1 MADNYILRPKQ
12 QTTVDWSKPQ
22 WDANPNKYNPTSWEK
37 KPDKSIPTS
46 IRRPTFSETMQR
58 QVSASEAGQYWR
70 ERDERIAREKK
81 ENEEEAKR
89 LEEKVEQGQKDA
101 YQRFLD
107 RHPVLKALDYSDT
120 GATNLIGGTPARIA
134 SKFPKMIFGITQMLG
149 GAVNNQAVTHASSVA
164 GDINLNKEAL
174 AFKDDAKAYN
184 TLQLQRA
191 ELYDELTT
199 AEKGSDEYYALAN
212 AIKQIDLQLNDKE
225 FLDKVTAFKSR
236 MWEINL
242 DNDNIYAKTATK
254 VLGGAKDIAFDVAGL
269 GDEAPTND
277 MFKNDPDLQA
287 KANYEKRRTQ
297 ALMYNKKVD
306 RILGLPEGL
315 PAEQAEKMSPGEIR
329 KWLDNKQ
336 RQRWSKE
343 NEIIDN
349 LSKRTDEKNKGLSE
363 DYVEAMQFQQKTA
376 NLFNRNK
383 SYELGEQVYQDRPLY
398 DLNWWYY
405 CYPGVFGSSNSS
417 KNQAAAT
424 AMQVGGALGSAV
436 AAKVGVPIK
445 VAGRI
450 ATATAL
456 GSFPFNVAGG
466 EDENKAE
473 VQTRW
478 ENNMLRN
485 LQDKNLVGESGFSDI
500 LDDLSKK
507 SVAYWKSKGM
517 PDEWIAE
524 NRNVNSEA
532 GVKAILSDAMT
543 GIIQSNDPRYRKA
556 EIESQAGLQALFQAD
571 NARTMAS
578 AYAETMFM
586 VAPTGGLLRQAKKY
600 TGKAIEKAVG
610 TVSKNAA
617 AKFRNKFATNVVED
631 ASGKIVNKPAI
642 NAARDVSGDG
652 AETAAS
658 TYKNGFKKADRTV
671 KEAFKSG
678 YGVGAEAGEAAGF
691 GYAGRVIGGT
701 ATGAVNASA
710 NYLKKHL
717 GRKASAA
724 VDAYTEAFINKY
736 QNVYNK
742 LLPLNSF
749 RYFAAKYGLRYGKAW
764 FLSSLT
770 EMAEEGVQNLN
781 SREDYAAKYGYNG
794 MSFGDLVA
802 NDLRQGGRVFNAW
815 LSLIGL
821 GDSEL
826 KDDADFWN
834 DAKGGFAAGGGPTAV
849 VRAVR
854 DIGGAIEDY
863 NTNTTLINS
872 AIFNREANAISRAD
886 NRKIVDLVSRGKASS
901 IYNVLND
908 RMEADSRS
916 ENPNFTE
923 EMYLDKI
930 QEVRMIENEVNN
942 QNTVDALQAK
952 GIEKGT
958 LQFNTAIADI
968 VKLKQQYKENR
979 DQQQEVIG
987 NLSQLYSDKSLHEDI
1002 ARIVETDISD
1012 RQKLASGREAKRQAI
1027 LSKNVE
1033 DRTDEG
1039 LKFLEDGTVAEEEEN
1054 ANQGHKRYRVLQ
1066 RTKLANKLNALL
1078 QLKAKVNT
1086 VDGFYNMLRD
1096 KFHTKTLRPDA
1107 KLIGQNIDAQIKSA
1121 KNALQKLLQEDGQYG
1136 TAELDD
1142 LGWLNLTQT
1151 MSGVTTANRDEI
1163 IEAETA
1169 NALLGADRAVTQKY
1183 LDQFSYGVVGKSE
1196 AVLNDQ
1202 KKNAKRSWYG
1212 AREHI
1217 NPLEYNP
1224 AEYEK
1229 ERKQADEQMRAML
1242 RGEEYTPEST
1252 PRMAKADHSKDAYV
1266 QRIQAIIDADERNAK
1281 LNWMINDIYSGDFA
1295 SKIEDSLAGDFQQEK
1310 LQLTDSQQAEAQKLV
1325 DQFAGQ
1331 LTTEEGVATAY
1342 ENARNKIRNKYST
1355 RRKRVR
1361 DWRKNTLGDYRRNR
1375 ANRLSLTLPFEGA
1388 VVDYIISLVDKA
1400 LEGAYTIG
1408 EFFEEAKLIYDMLGE
1423 KMSSSDVRELKQAYR
1438 LGAASVLQL
1447 NPDVSGNL
1455 STSGEI
1461 RDFHAAIVPEVD
1473 VRQTTPAQKLQEV
1486 IDADNARIIED
1497 VSDWYSTF
1505 VKDGDKVTIYRR
1517 YDADQFEVS
1526 DIHTN
1531 TYYIDVTQT
1540 LNRAQNEREFGELLD
1555 KLQEKYKDNK
1565 YRDFDFSAY
1574 KSYYGVAGITD
1585 AVARAFTG
1593 SARSASI
1600 QNGNVVR
1607 NAILNYFTTG
1617 DEQWLRDIQFVNLTD
1632 GQFTEASF
1640 SKEQRDELVNNIRK
1654 LYNDLQGSSFK
1665 IVNTHSTIYGVVD
1678 GKPVSVQADLVLVS
1692 DRGNI
1697 AIYDIASS
1705 YTKLTKESIKNP
1717 VTQRA
1722 TFTHE
1727 QKFASALSG
1736 VIDVLQQKTQYR
1748 VVSAAVLPIQIDTKQ
1763 QVLSVHDTIRVRVSD
1778 INTQTENDPDLGEL
1792 QSKLSKLTEEYNA
1805 LVDEYNYILEMYP
1818 SISSD
1823 NSRDGIEDVVFS
1835 DAGLCSEAIKARSS
1849 EIEQLRS
1856 DIDKLNQQIQE
1867 HRVDVYSQSNRD
1879 RLQEEYRAQ
1888 TNKEDTSEPLE
1899 VLFNTC
1905 TELDSVL
1912 GQVVFIKPTT
1922 EYEQALFNSLR
1933 DKLYDAELAL
1943 SDVLSD
1949 EDAQFID
1956 VTKEAQLIL
1965 DAAQK
1970 VTSIQST
1977 ESQVMLNTFVSNLI
1991 STNDTHIL
1999 NKLLVWNKALAP
2011 VVELVTDDPVARSWY
2026 GIFLNNYYKNLL
2038 SRAQEKLST
2047 IEDPAQA
2054 VSLKNSILEGFD
2066 RISQFNR
2073 MYPDAASK
2081 AGLLQDPVASINAM
2095 TIGYVSN
2102 GEIIVDVRA
2111 QSSSRNWIQISD
2123 APNLLHNA
2131 TFELFLDE
2139 SDLDEFDQPQV
2150 KLKCTTQQ
2158 QNHGTQSTSQIVF
2171 DFKHLGN
2178 TQESQEARDKVANF
2192 ITKARRALQFAEQNP
2207 GYKVVLNVSR
2217 GVGGFIHDIDKDTGQ
2232 VTRHRVGEH
2241 LMKYRKENQFN
2252 VANATVSEKNRIGII
2267 TCQQTGDGQLRYF
2280 IRTGNGLQTP
2290 YGNYLDYCDGR
2301 PEKDLSGTLVY
2312 MYDTGMRDGKNQYR
2326 AAILT
2331 TSPYTKDQIGYLTRT
2346 LKNCADGVN
2355 NDVSGLNQK
2364 DVLSL
2369 WLYVG
2374 DENQYVSENSSVA
2387 NRVMITPGSGI
2398 VKIGQDEYE
2407 TSDPYF
2413 DMQVTG
2419 RLGNINPR
2427 ARLSL
2432 LNENLNNTTVPILAS
2447 IRDIVLN
2454 SKVGPNEPVVVA
2466 GMTFK
2471 KEHFT
2476 GNYTFLGYLMTNDP
2490 NGKDGPSIGT
2500 TVKKNTAVP
2509 LKINDIRLIGP
2520 QTASF
2525 TQEVEQPK
2533 APQPKTQQEQN
2544 KQALRELFDAELD
2557 MSEEDPVFRTFT
2569 QQSEFMDACR
2579 EYVRKVLG
2587 EDAAKNIRFGKAG
2600 EIFLRNAGK
2609 NARVLGMCTTACLKM
2624 SLYAP
2629 ESVMFHEAFHQ
2640 IIELTMNEDD
2650 RESLYAAYRSHIANG
2665 NSLTE
2670 REVAEGLCDMF
2681 TDYMTNKTKL
2691 KTAEGFGKIKAF
2703 FKNVAFHIGMF
2714 ARYRSKYAKFIGLYN
2729 DINRGKYADRKITE
2743 EQNRRFKQRFGT
2755 GLAYEVTN
2763 YDTNEK
2769 ASFSHIK
2776 DSGELHHMA
2785 EGLAFLI
2792 LSAMGVSKAFPR
2804 MRKINIDGRTPYV
2817 ISQQMQDTLCGKGIP
2832 EDQLTDKQRAF
2843 REVFEHEER
2852 IKHIEEKK
2860 DKDGKIIRKAQD
2872 KLYTYYPNFAAMSKL
2887 VFDKAKH
2894 IMSTKDTDTK
2904 MRTAEQDAERSTDDK
2919 AVEKNIDKFDRA
2931 AYEFDKLDAF
2941 DVRVK
2946 MFFSTIPYLI
2956 PADNK
2961 KGYALDTSRNPFGVP
2976 TFMPMTMVYQTMVDE
2991 MHDCQTPEE
3000 LLEMMRLNA
3009 TKDPLHARIYAKYD
3023 KLFKAKYKTDKDG
3036 KQLVDKNGD
3045 PIIDYDVQ
3053 NLIVNVFRAIKSQ
3066 KLNYMIARSTR
3077 DKDGNKTVDIVNSAY
3092 DKDAVLFPKQWYSF
3106 LIGGQ
3111 TGVFE
3116 PQKTQS
3122 GHYILTKDYRN
3133 AKKNV
3138 FKFTVDFFNDL
3149 RVGLM
3154 SINPEITAGNEKY
3167 NLDASDDLLKLKERI
3182 VSALNLVG
3190 IQVTTDSINY
3200 MLSQQYGNIG
3210 KSGLTQWL
3218 NARGVTSIDNFL
3230 TALSSAVDTNGVATE
3245 GFAKF
3250 GYSKTGFVKNLGDWQ
3265 GRYNRTF
3272 VTSMT
3277 EGLDLTKNYTIS
3289 QNHAVSAILSI
3300 LNRRDSK
3307 NPTFNAIMDF
3317 AYNLNRGLVNEGSIV
3332 LKAIAANKEFTLRF
3346 NTYGGFRTD
3355 NNGDYGVKYQN
3366 EPEIEDAVAKIA
3378 MLQDGYLVP
3387 PTFADKGTWGFI
3399 GIINPAGNNQ
3409 ANAVKIPGLTYVKQS
3424 DGSLAVADA
3433 PRVGWVGR
3441 EAYLIPNDAVLDQM
3455 IEYANCE
3462 LAGIEKCIDDLKT
3475 LPEDRKTINYYT
3487 NNGNVEP
3494 NGTRFLTLS
3503 QLTVPVYDSRGKLV
3517 DTRTV
3522 NLNDPRKKSA
3532 ELVELAKK
3540 EFFGKSKEEQRN
3552 IMALTLWG
3560 NNKKAVK
3567 KFEDLGVVSRFSLKE
3582 EVNGKLE
3589 YLADRYANS
3598 LNNIENVHLDEQQIG
3613 ALTEA
3618 IWKQLPWNK
3627 LSNGQAKTNRVKIAR
3642 SLAIAALLG
3651 DVTNR
3656 SVISEQEAER
3666 LFIGHPGLFKIK
3678 YGEDKISNLCADKQK
3693 RVGSLMSTGDDN
3705 AIAAGLPSQY
3715 TCAEC
3720 NDYKVTSNADAAK
3733 EVPKLFY
3740 NAELRHAYVSYAIAN
3755 KGLDSERAT
3764 KDAFDLS
3771 QQEIEA
3777 FLQSITLKDGK
3788 TLLERVK
3795 DNASRFSNSLL
3806 TGINV
3811 ADGSAYITED
3821 MCANLLKMNG
3831 AYTEDVDRAFKMLA
3845 DEGSSWIDQKE
3856 ATDIIYE
3863 NVALVTTKYTAYG
3876 IRKHEITGA
3885 AIHYV
3890 NKFALF
3896 PLFKC
3901 NATGNMRGIY
3911 EKMHAQGVDM
3921 LMMTSAVKV
3930 GSQGAVTFSG
3940 TEITDDFATY
3950 SQPYA
3955 LLRKQLKTDP
3965 EEGDTGAMGTQAVK
3979 KVLSN
3984 LLLGRDYINAHS
3996 ENNLKTE
4003 EESTITGEELLR
4015 DIMHNIQRLSEFGE
4029 KEISDTFFSNDNVDA
4044 QKLSK
4049 WLKSQMSDRDA
4060 DLIVQR
4066 ALDIVNDQNGSK
4078 KMALPLAATP
4088 DSHWIESIM
4097 ISHVNKRVIDIRT
4110 PGNSFVQRSV
4120 FATESKFS
4128 VKDGSIQGATQYN
4141 GQQLQ
4146 MINEDGSMDAVV
4158 SLDYFRNILPKGLS
4172 PKEAREWLIEN
4183 KIIGPDAKANT
4194 IGYRIPTQAQ
4204 SSIHA
4209 IRFVDVTFGV
4219 QSTIILPQEFT
4230 KITGSDFDIDH
4241 LYLASY
4247 NYKTDKNGVVTTQ
4260 FGEDSR
4266 QFYENGLLD
4275 NMMTLLK
4282 DVNNSFTSL
4291 FKSIDNDTE
4300 LVENISDKIPD
4311 GEAVQHLPYIYG
4323 TLDEQISRRI
4333 DYVTG
4338 KIGIG
4343 PFALNCTNQVLTQ
4356 LFHVA
4361 FRDDKFTQN
4370 TRIHRLDHIHDKD
4383 YNYIDAWMSAFINA
4397 HVDIVKDPYVSK
4409 LNINQTTYNH
4419 LNLLLRSGYGDT
4431 SVWFMCSPV
4440 IRKISEIDK
4449 MFSSKFAKDFDFK
4462 TTREE
4467 KMTQALK
4474 PLIGELTEDDMDL
4487 LTSSRRSEE
4496 RAALVN
4502 KILEDR
4508 GADRLEQVGRDG
4520 ESTDTQY
4527 NKEVYLVWK
4536 ILEPYSK
4543 GLSELV
4549 QYTKI
4554 DTRKHGKNL
4563 IEIRRYLAN
4572 YHNLIG
4578 RGMTEEQRKHR
4589 IFDMASI
4596 ERLTKQS
4603 WIDYKT
4609 ETAIELPFKILGEQ
4623 TFYANNQFMN
4633 AVFDCASELTSDN
4646 VPSTQLVK
4654 DVANA
4659 METAT
4664 QAEFMNNWIEQQGI
4678 DVHKLFYGNWT
4689 IAKTLGYLQGC
4700 VSGKIQTKDRKDL
4713 SRLKNNQLLKQL
4725 RVETVS
4731 EEYLLP
4737 SGHKAP
4743 GIEFLTVSRNI
4754 DNSTV
4759 DGAAMMSAWADLLN
4773 DESEAVR
4780 AFAQRL
4786 VAYAFITSGAY
4797 SGWNKLFKYVPFEWR
4812 TGQVLD
4818 SRVGDESY
4826 GEFIERKLKYG
4837 QFDSG
4842 NVARQ
4847 IISNNFLNTNMVQ
4860 KDSLRDADGNIKY
4873 YSTNNQKD
4881 PNSPNVLGR
4890 AYVVDNTGVAR
4901 VPKYVAIRR
4910 EQKCANQ
4917 QLQYDLYECISDTQ
4931 LLPSDEY
4938 GMRMGA
4944 FYVKIPKSGY
4954 HIKKG
4959 YDIYEYGSS
4968 VGIAENQGADLQLS
4982 QVQHSIDKL
4991 RQFIGDTQQIDG
5003 KYSFM
5008 GITETKGFADVL
5020 EAIYT
5025 QGQSLSNDKANDFID
5040 NAVKEL
5046 REQAVDDLAAKLNV
5060 SREEAAD
5067 IYDKGE
5073 ENRKNCKGE

>member
-1 MADNYILRPKQ
+1 MADNYILRPEQ

-22 WDANPNKYNPTSWEK
+22 WDANPKKYNPTSWEK
-37 KPDKSIPTS
+37 KPDKSIPVG

-58 QVSASEAGQYWR
+58 QISASEAGQYWR

-81 ENEEEAKR
+81 EKEEEYKR

-107 RHPVLKALDYSDT
+107 RHPVLKAIAYTDT
-120 GATNLIGGTPARIA
+120 GATWLLGTPTRIV
-134 SKFPKMIFGITQMLG
+134 SKLPKAIFGIGQMLSG
-149 GAVNNQAVTHASSVA
+149 TVNDQAVTHASSVA

-225 FLDKVTAFKSR
+225 FLDRVNTFKSR
-236 MWEINL
+236 VYDVNL
-242 DNDNIYAKTATK
+242 NDQSDLT
-254 VLGGAKDIAFDVAGL
+254 KDIIYRTDL
-269 GDEAPTND
+269 
-277 MFKNDPDLQA
+277 FKNDPNL
-287 KANYEKRRTQ
+287 KARADQEKRKTQ
-297 ALMYNKKVD
+297 LIQYNKKVD
-306 RILGLPEGL
+306 QMLGLPEGL
-315 PAEQAEKMSPGEIR
+315 PAEQAERMSPEEIR
-329 KWLDNKQ
+329 KWLDDKQ

-343 NEIIDN
+343 NEVIDR
-349 LSKRTDEKNKGLSE
+349 LAKQTEDKNKELAE
-363 DYVEAMQFQQKTA
+363 DYVDAMQFQDKA
-376 NLFNRNK
+376 NKFFNTSE
-383 SYELGEQVYQDRPLY
+383 SYELGKQLYQDRGLLDWHY
-398 DLNWWYY
+398 WYY
-405 CYPGVFGSSNSS
+405 CMPGTFGSSNSS
-417 KNQAAAT
+417 YHQAGATAMQLAGSAAAAT
-424 AMQVGGALGSAV
+424 AAYYGAPALVSGAIV
-436 AAKVGVPIK
+436 TAA
-445 VAGRI
+445 
-450 ATATAL
+450 AL
-456 GSFPFNVAGG
+456 GSFPLQIKGG
-466 EDENKAE
+466 LAENKAE
-473 VQTRW
+473 AQTRW
-478 ENNMLRN
+478 EDNMLKS
-485 LQDKNLVGESGFSDI
+485 LQDKNLVGESGYADI
-500 LDDLSKK
+500 VGDLSKK
-507 SVAYWKSKGM
+507 SVAFWKSKGM
-517 PDEWIAE
+517 SDEWIAK
-524 NRNVNSEA
+524 NRNVNTEA

-543 GIIQSNDPRYRKA
+543 GLIKTSDPRYRKA
-556 EIESQAGLQALFQAD
+556 EVESQAGLRALYEAD
-571 NARTMAS
+571 NMRTMAS
-578 AYAETMFM
+578 SYAQTALMIAPVGQAFK
-586 VAPTGGLLRQAKKY
+586 VAKQT
-600 TGKAIEKAVG
+600 TGKVLEKGVG
-610 TVSKNAA
+610 VFSKKAA
-617 AKFRNKFATNVVED
+617 DKVRDKFAVKATEG
-631 ASGKIVNKPAI
+631 AGGKLITKPTSG
-642 NAARDVSGDG
+642 
-652 AETAAS
+652 AAS
-658 TYKNGFKKADRTV
+658 AASDEGVEAAGRTYKNGFTRPNKTV
-671 KEAFKSG
+671 KEAFKQG
-678 YGVGAEAGEAAGF
+678 YDVGGEAAEVAGF
-691 GYAGRVIGGT
+691 GYAGKVIGGT
-701 ATGAVNASA
+701 AAGATNVAA
-710 NYLKKHL
+710 NTLKKRL

-724 VDAYTEAFINKY
+724 IDAYTEAFVNKY

-742 LLPLNSF
+742 LLPQDTF
-749 RYFAAKYGLRYGKAW
+749 RYFAAKYGYQYGKAQ
-764 FLSSLT
+764 FFGGLI
-770 EMAEEGVQNLN
+770 EGGEEGVQYLN
-781 SREDYAAKYGYNG
+781 SLEDYASKYGYNG
-794 MSFGDLVA
+794 MNLYDLVA
-802 NDLRQGGRVFNAW
+802 NDLRQGGRVANAW
-815 LSLIGL
+815 LSLVGL
-821 GDSEL
+821 TDSEL
-826 KDDADFWN
+826 KDDAEYWN
-834 DAKGGFAAGGGPTAV
+834 NVKGGFALGGGMMGV
-849 VRAVR
+849 VRGAKDASAAV
-854 DIGGAIEDY
+854 EDY
-863 NTNTTLINS
+863 RTNKALVNAS
-872 AIFNREANAISRAD
+872 IFNREANAISRAD

-908 RMEADSRS
+908 RMEADRRS

-923 EMYLDKI
+923 EMYLDKL
-930 QEVRMIENEVNN
+930 QEVRMIENEVTD

-979 DQQQEVIG
+979 DQQKEIRT
-987 NLSQLYSDKSLHEDI
+987 NLSQLYSDKSLREDI
-1002 ARIVETDISD
+1002 ARIVETDVNRD
-1012 RQKLASGREAKRQAI
+1012 KQVRDAAREVRRDEI
-1027 LSKNVE
+1027 LSKGHENMTDEDVDFLNQDMDIEAE
-1033 DRTDEG
+1033 DR
-1039 LKFLEDGTVAEEEEN
+1039 ARIQQQSN
-1054 ANQGHKRYRVLQ
+1054 RMMQ

-1121 KNALQKLLQEDGQYG
+1121 KNDLRKLLQEDGQYG
-1136 TAELDD
+1136 TAELND
-1142 LGWLNLTQT
+1142 LGWLNLTQA
-1151 MSGVTTANRDEI
+1151 MSGVATANRDEI

-1169 NALLGADRAVTQKY
+1169 NALLEADRAVTQKY
-1183 LDQFSYGVVGKSE
+1183 LDQFSYGVVRQSE

-1212 AREHI
+1212 AREHT
-1217 NPLEYNP
+1217 NPFEYNL

-1229 ERKQADEQMRAML
+1229 ERKQADEQLRARL

-1266 QRIQAIIDADERNAK
+1266 QRVQAIIDADERNAK

-1295 SKIEDSLAGDFQQEK
+1295 SKIEDSLASGFQQEK
-1310 LQLTDSQQAEAQKLV
+1310 LQLTGSQQAEAQKLV
-1325 DQFAGQ
+1325 DRFAGQ
-1331 LTTEEGVATAY
+1331 LAAEEDTAAAY
-1342 ENARNKIRNKYST
+1342 ENARNRIHNKYSA

-1375 ANRLSLTLPFEGA
+1375 ANRLSLTLPFEGV
-1388 VVDYIISLVDKA
+1388 VVDSIISLVDKA
-1400 LEGAYTIG
+1400 LEGVYTIG
-1408 EFFEEAKLIYDMLGE
+1408 EFFEEAKLFYDRLGK
-1423 KMSSSDVRELKQAYR
+1423 KMSPSDVRELKQAYR
-1438 LGAASVLQL
+1438 LGAASVLQS

-1455 STSGEI
+1455 STSSEI
-1461 RDFHAAIVPEVD
+1461 RDFHTAIVPEVN
-1473 VRQTTPAQKLQEV
+1473 VRQTTPAQKLQDV

-1517 YDADQFEVS
+1517 YAADQFEVS

-1540 LNRAQNEREFGELLD
+1540 LNRAQNEKEFGELLD

-1565 YRDFDFSAY
+1565 YRDFDFSVY
-1574 KSYYGVAGITD
+1574 KPYYGVDGITD
-1585 AVARAFTG
+1585 AVARAFVG

-1600 QNGNVVR
+1600 QNGNAVR
-1607 NAILNYFTTG
+1607 DAILNYFTTG
-1617 DEQWLRDIQFVNLTD
+1617 DEQWLRDVQFVNLTD
-1632 GQFTEASF
+1632 GQFAEASF
-1640 SKEQRDELVNNIRK
+1640 SKEQCDEFVNNIRK

-1665 IVNTHSTIYGVVD
+1665 VVNTHSTIYGVVD
-1678 GKPVSVQADLVLVS
+1678 GKPVSAQADLVLVS

-1697 AIYDIASS
+1697 AIYDIVSS
-1705 YTKLTKESIKNP
+1705 YAKLTKESIKNP

-1722 TFTHE
+1722 AFTHE

-1748 VVSAAVLPIQIDTKQ
+1748 VVSTAVLPIQIDTKQ
-1763 QVLSVHDTIRVRVSD
+1763 QVLSVHDTIRVKVSN
-1778 INTQTENDPDLGEL
+1778 INTQTENDPNLGEL
-1792 QSKLSKLTEEYNA
+1792 QSKLSKLTEEYNS
-1805 LVDEYNYILEMYP
+1805 LVDEHNYLLEMYP
-1818 SISSD
+1818 GISSD
-1823 NSRDGIEDVVFS
+1823 NSRDKIEDVVFS
-1835 DAGLCSEAIKARSS
+1835 DAGLCSEAIKARNS
-1849 EIEQLRS
+1849 EIEQLRG
-1856 DIDKLNQQIQE
+1856 DIDKLNQQVQE

-1912 GQVVFIKPTT
+1912 GQVAFIKPTT

-1933 DKLYDAELAL
+1933 DKLYDAELVL

-1965 DAAQK
+1965 NAAQK
-1970 VTSIQST
+1970 VTSIQGT

-1991 STNDTHIL
+1991 STNNTHIL

-2026 GIFLNNYYKNLL
+2026 GIFLNSYYKNLL
-2038 SRAQEKLST
+2038 SQAQEKLST

-2054 VSLKNSILEGFD
+2054 VSLENSIAEGFD

-2102 GEIIVDVRA
+2102 GEIRVDVRA
-2111 QSSSRNWIQISD
+2111 QSSSRNWMQISD

-2178 TQESQEARDKVANF
+2178 TQESQEARDKVVNF
-2192 ITKARRALQFAEQNP
+2192 ITKARQALQFAEQNP

-2217 GVGGFIHDIDKDTGQ
+2217 GVGGFIHDVNKDTGQ
-2232 VTRHRVGEH
+2232 VTRHRVDEH

-2267 TCQQTGDGQLRYF
+2267 TCQQAGNGQLQYF
-2280 IRTGNGLQTP
+2280 IKTGNDLQTP
-2290 YGNYLDYCDGR
+2290 YGNYLDYCDSR

-2312 MYDTGMRDGKNQYR
+2312 MYDTGMRDGNNQYR

-2331 TSPYTKDQIGYLTRT
+2331 MSPYTKDQINYLTRT
-2346 LKNCADGVN
+2346 LRNCADGVN
-2355 NDVSGLNQK
+2355 NDIYGLNQK

-2374 DENQYVSENSSVA
+2374 DENQHISENSSIA

-2413 DMQVTG
+2413 DIQVTG
-2419 RLGNINPR
+2419 RLSNINPR

-2432 LNENLNNTTVPILAS
+2432 LNENLNNTTVPILAR

-2471 KEHFT
+2471 KEHFA

-2490 NGKDGPSIGT
+2490 NGNDGPSVGT

-2544 KQALRELFDAELD
+2544 KQALSELFDAELD
-2557 MSEEDPVFRTFT
+2557 MSEEDPVFRTST

-2579 EYVRKVLG
+2579 EYVTKVLG
-2587 EDAAKNIRFGKAG
+2587 EDAAKNIQFGKAG

-2609 NARVLGMCTTACLKM
+2609 NARILGMCTTACLKM

-2640 IIELTMNEDD
+2640 IVELTMDEAD
-2650 RESLYAAYRSHIANG
+2650 REALYAAYRSHIAHG

-2691 KTAEGFGKIKAF
+2691 KSSKGFGKVKAF

-2714 ARYRSKYAKFIGLYN
+2714 AKYRSKYAKFIGLYN
-2729 DINRGKYADRKITE
+2729 DINRGKYADRQITE
-2743 EQNRRFKQRFGT
+2743 EQNRRFKERFGT
-2755 GLAYEVTN
+2755 SLNYEVTN
-2763 YDTNEK
+2763 YDTNET
-2769 ASFSHIK
+2769 ASLSHIK
-2776 DSGELHHMA
+2776 DSGELNQMA
-2785 EGLAFLI
+2785 DAMAFLI
-2792 LSAMGVSKAFPR
+2792 LSALGVSKAFPA
-2804 MRKINIDGRTPYV
+2804 MRKIKIDGRSPYV
-2817 ISQQMQDTLCGKGIP
+2817 ISQSMQDALCGKNIP
-2832 EDQLTDKQRAF
+2832 EEQLTETQRAF
-2843 REVFEHEER
+2843 REMFKHEER
-2852 IKHIEEKK
+2852 IKHIKEKK
-2860 DKDGKIIRKAQD
+2860 DKTGKIIREAYD
-2872 KLYTYYPNFAAMSKL
+2872 KTYTYYPNFAAISKL
-2887 VFDKAKH
+2887 VSDKVKAV
-2894 IMSTKDTDTK
+2894 MSTHATDAK
-2904 MRTAEQDAERSTDDK
+2904 IYSAEQDAERSTDDDYIN
-2919 AVEKNIDKFDRA
+2919 KNIDKFDRA
-2931 AYEFDKLDAF
+2931 AYEFDKLDSF
-2941 DVRVK
+2941 GTQVK

-2956 PADNK
+2956 PSDNK
-2961 KGYALDTSRNPFGVP
+2961 KGYTLDVSRNQFGVP

-3023 KLFKAKYKTDKDG
+3023 RLFKAKYKTDKDG
-3036 KQLVDKNGD
+3036 KQLVDKSGD
-3045 PIIDYDVQ
+3045 LVVDYDVQ

-3066 KLNYMIARSTR
+3066 KLNFMIARSTR
-3077 DKDGNKTVDIVNSAY
+3077 DRDGNKTVSIVNSAY

-3133 AKKNV
+3133 TKKNV

-3167 NLDASDDLLKLKERI
+3167 NLNASDDLLKLKERI

-3190 IQVTTDSINY
+3190 IQVTTDSIHY
-3200 MLSQQYGNIG
+3200 MLSEQYGNIG

-3218 NARGVTSIDNFL
+3218 NARGVTSIGSFL

-3300 LNRRDSK
+3300 LNRRDSE

-3317 AYNLNRGLVNEGSIV
+3317 VYNLNRGLVNEGSVV

-3346 NTYGGFRTD
+3346 NTYSGFRTD

-3366 EPEIEDAVAKIA
+3366 EPEIEDAIAKMA

-3409 ANAVKIPGLTYVKQS
+3409 ATAVKIPGLTYVKQS
-3424 DGSLAVADA
+3424 DGSLTVADA

-3455 IEYANCE
+3455 IEYADCE
-3462 LAGIEKCIDDLKT
+3462 LAGIEKCIGDLKT
-3475 LPEDRKTINYYT
+3475 LSEDRKTINYYT
-3487 NNGNVEP
+3487 NNGSVEP

-3503 QLTVPVYDSRGKLV
+3503 QLTIPVYNSKGRLV

-3567 KFEDLGVVSRFSLKE
+3567 KFEDLGIVSRFSLTE

-3589 YLADRYANS
+3589 YLADSNSNS

-3618 IWKQLPWNK
+3618 IWKQLPWK
-3627 LSNGQAKTNRVKIAR
+3627 DLSNGQAKTNRVKIAR

-3656 SVISEQEAER
+3656 SIISEQEAER
-3666 LFIGHPGLFKIK
+3666 LFIGHPGLFKVK

-3705 AIAAGLPSQY
+3705 AITAGLPSQY

-3720 NDYKVTSNADAAK
+3720 NDYEVTSNADAAK

-3740 NAELRHAYVSYAIAN
+3740 NSELRHAYVSYAIAN

-3777 FLQSITLKDGK
+3777 FLQSIALKDGK

-3795 DNASRFSNSLL
+3795 DNASRFSKSLL

-3831 AYTEDVDRAFKMLA
+3831 AYTEDVDRAFKILA
-3845 DEGSSWIDQKE
+3845 NEGSSWIDQKE

-3930 GSQGAVTFSG
+3930 GSQGAVTFNG
-3940 TEITDDFATY
+3940 TEITDDFVTY

-3965 EEGDTGAMGTQAVK
+3965 EEGDTSAMGTQAVK

-3984 LLLGRDYINAHS
+3984 LLPGRDYINAHS

-4003 EESTITGEELLR
+4003 EESTITGEELLH

-4029 KEISDTFFSNDNVDA
+4029 KEISDTFFSNGDIDA

-4066 ALDIVNDQNGSK
+4066 ALDIVNDQNGGK

-4088 DSHWIESIM
+4088 DSHWIESIT
-4097 ISHVNKRVIDIRT
+4097 ISHVNKRVIDIHT

-4120 FATESKFS
+4120 FATEHKFS

-4209 IRFVDVTFGV
+4209 LRFVDVTFGV

-4260 FGEDSR
+4260 FSEDSR

-4300 LVENISDKIPD
+4300 LVKSVSDKIPG

-4370 TRIHRLDHIHDKD
+4370 TRIHRLDRIHDKD

-4474 PLIGELTEDDMDL
+4474 PLIGKLTEDDIDL
-4487 LTSSRRSEE
+4487 LTSLKRSEE

-4502 KILEDR
+4502 KILEGK
-4508 GADRLEQVGRDG
+4508 GADRLQQVGKDG
-4520 ESTDTQY
+4520 KSTDTQY

-4536 ILEPYSK
+4536 ILEPYSN
-4543 GLSELV
+4543 GLSKLV

-4578 RGMTEEQRKHR
+4578 KGMTEEQKKHQ
-4589 IFDMASI
+4589 IFDVASI

-4609 ETAIELPFKILGEQ
+4609 ETAIALPFKILGEQ

-4633 AVFDCASELTSDN
+4633 AVFDCASKLTSDN

-4664 QAEFMNNWIEQQGI
+4664 QAEFMNSWIEQQGI
-4678 DVHKLFYGNWT
+4678 DIHKLFYGNWT
-4689 IAKTLGYLQGC
+4689 IAKTFGYLQGC
-4700 VSGKIQTKDRKDL
+4700 VQGKIKTKDGKDL

-4737 SGHKAP
+4737 SGQTAP

-4759 DGAAMMSAWADLLN
+4759 DSAAMMNAWTDLLN

-4786 VAYAFITSGAY
+4786 VAYAFVTSGAY

-4842 NVARQ
+4842 DVARQ

-4890 AYVVDNTGVAR
+4890 AYVVDNAGVAR

-4931 LLPSDEY
+4931 ILPSDEY

-4959 YDIYEYGSS
+4959 YDIYEYGNS
-4968 VGIAENQGADLQLS
+4968 VGIAENQGVDLQLS

-4991 RQFIGDTQQIDG
+4991 RQFIGDMQQIDG
-5003 KYSFM
+5003 EYSFM
-5008 GITETKGFADVL
+5008 GITENKEFADVL
-5020 EAIYT
+5020 EAVYT
-5025 QGQSLSNDKANDFID
+5025 QGQSLSNDKVDDFIA
-5040 NAVKEL
+5040 NINKEL
-5046 REQAVDDLAAKLNV
+5046 REQAIDDLAARLNV